1 MMGIHK
7 GNRMKESLLELHTG
21 QGRNVLHSIS
31 TTMARTWTCQHQDG
45 WRKPRETQTNK
56 SLEAKFNHMQILMPW
71 DSPLQPSHPVFS
83 ITRAY
88 HVYLTLHFEHT
99 CTMYNFIML
108 NFQQLQRHSVA
119 SSPLQ
124 QPAAVI
130 QPVVVAALDV
140 LSNPC
145 LKVIVET

>member
-1 MMGIHK
+1 
-7 GNRMKESLLELHTG
+7 
-21 QGRNVLHSIS
+21 
-31 TTMARTWTCQHQDG
+31 
-45 WRKPRETQTNK
+45 
-56 SLEAKFNHMQILMPW
+56 
-71 DSPLQPSHPVFS
+71 
-83 ITRAY
+83 
-88 HVYLTLHFEHT
+88 
-99 CTMYNFIML
+99 MYNFIML

-145 LKVIVET
+145 LKTATCTVEHGIQILYMPGHEAEEDTTSSYREDSPQKLVFCTGSHVGKAP